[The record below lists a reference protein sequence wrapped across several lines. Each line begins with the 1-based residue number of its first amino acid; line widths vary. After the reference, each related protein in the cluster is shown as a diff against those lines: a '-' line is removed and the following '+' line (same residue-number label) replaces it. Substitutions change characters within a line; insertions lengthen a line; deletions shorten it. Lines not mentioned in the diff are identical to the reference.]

1 MSDPF
6 ELIVAPS
13 SRSEWQEAGRFDLG
27 RYEARLRELYSGRK
41 GCECSGTSS
50 GPRFVLT
57 EQLALPDRDA
67 FEFGMALVGM
77 ACDICNA
84 PWVRDD
90 EVATATLAGYCG
102 A

>member
-27 RYEARLRELYSGRK
+27 GFQRWLEQAVTTQSYVLEAWQA
-41 GCECSGTSS
+41 
-50 GPRFVLT
+50 VLW
-57 EQLALPDRDA
+57 
-67 FEFGMALVGM
+67 G
-77 ACDICNA
+77 
-84 PWVRDD
+84 D
-90 EVATATLAGYCG
+90 EVATATLAGYYG